1 MRIERVEADG
11 EKVVVAR
18 FRLWHPV
25 CIFLALWL
33 TGWSLGCY
41 KFAVNLVNGPFRVD
55 ELLFAL
61 PFFAG
66 EIIVSC
72 IVIMMIF
79 GRTTI
84 RFSRSVCTRFTGIGR
99 LGLTKKFAFTANCEI
114 GTDEYVTHGKHGCTT
129 HYRLFVKASPAA
141 GEPMEIY
148 SSTDAARI
156 RTLYDLAKEVADCR
170 AATPAELN
178 AAMDGCAEEDAA
190 QELGDNGLFSA
201 RPPKGIAV
209 MRDYEGRIVVVYRRI
224 AWGLAFV
231 LVLVLAGLSAVLWW
245 KRAEIPLPVFVAFG
259 FCSLFPIVQLVYALF
274 GKRTMTLDHGNGE
287 TFIGV
292 GGIGLRRR
300 FEYGGSFNVRLADSN
315 MWVNHERMREI
326 VLSRPGDQPV
336 KVCASWPNDVK
347 PYLAAI
353 LRNPGSVAATIT
365 MGCCNSAP

>member
-1 MRIERVEADG
+1 MQKMKIERVEVDG

-18 FRLWHPV
+18 FRLWNPV

-33 TGWSLGCY
+33 TGWSFGCY
-41 KFAVNLVNGPFRVD
+41 KLAISLMNGPFRVG
-55 ELLFAL
+55 EFLFSL

-72 IVIMMIF
+72 IVLMMIF
-79 GRTTI
+79 GHTTI

-129 HYRLFVKASPAA
+129 HYRLYVKTSPAA

-156 RTLYDLAKEVADCR
+156 RTLCDLAKEVADCR
-170 AATPAELN
+170 AATPAKLN
-178 AAMDGCAEEDAA
+178 AATDGCAEEDAA

-209 MRDYEGRIVVVYRRI
+209 MRDYEGRIVVVYRRVV
-224 AWGLAFV
+224 WGLALV
-231 LVLVLAGLSAVLWW
+231 LVLVLAVFSAVLWW

-315 MWVNHERMREI
+315 MWVSHERMREI

-365 MGCCNSAP
+365 QFA

>member
-41 KFAVNLVNGPFRVD
+41 KLAVNLVNGPFRVD
-55 ELLFAL
+55 ELLFSL

-129 HYRLFVKASPAA
+129 HYRLFWRYIPPRMRP
-141 GEPMEIY
+141 GYEPC
-148 SSTDAARI
+148 T
-156 RTLYDLAKEVADCR
+156 T
-170 AATPAELN
+170 
-178 AAMDGCAEEDAA
+178 
-190 QELGDNGLFSA
+190 
-201 RPPKGIAV
+201 
-209 MRDYEGRIVVVYRRI
+209 
-224 AWGLAFV
+224 
-231 LVLVLAGLSAVLWW
+231 
-245 KRAEIPLPVFVAFG
+245 
-259 FCSLFPIVQLVYALF
+259 
-274 GKRTMTLDHGNGE
+274 
-287 TFIGV
+287 
-292 GGIGLRRR
+292 LRRR
-300 FEYGGSFNVRLADSN
+300 SP
-315 MWVNHERMREI
+315 I
-326 VLSRPGDQPV
+326 
-336 KVCASWPNDVK
+336 
-347 PYLAAI
+347 AARRRR
-353 LRNPGSVAATIT
+353 RN
-365 MGCCNSAP
+365 